1 MFRRAVQQGW
11 LVRRFKSF
19 MAIIVATS
27 DVSQTIT
34 DELRQDCGPDLRIRS
49 RTSVALMS
57 TDPPSFI
64 KLVAESSEW
73 SFALELAASAF
84 LAPFFAQFGAQLGK
98 NAADDLWKNRAA
110 IARAL
115 ASASAAPIRKV
126 ITVLRRAKSKARAS
140 TYVAIALP
148 LPDEDYGTEM
158 VVPTDSE
165 EEAALAV
172 ALFVEQLAPIE
183 VAVRREIDAG
193 RSFLGSVRVVPQ
205 KDGSVVLKWMD
216 GKTNEPVEL
225 AVPRERG
232 TA

>member
-1 MFRRAVQQGW
+1 
-11 LVRRFKSF
+11 

-27 DVSQTIT
+27 DVSQSIT
-34 DELRQDCGPDLRIRS
+34 DDLRQACGPDLGVRS

-73 SFALELAASAF
+73 SLALKLAASAF
-84 LAPFFAQFGAQLGK
+84 LAPFFAQLGK
-98 NAADDLWKNRAA
+98 NAADNLWKNRAV

-115 ASASAAPIRKV
+115 ANASAAPIRMV
-126 ITVLRRAKSKARAS
+126 ITALRHAKSKARAS
-140 TYVAIALP
+140 TYIAIALP
-148 LPDEDYGTEM
+148 LPDEHCGTEM
-158 VVPTDSE
+158 LVPTDSE
-165 EEAALAV
+165 EDAAVAV

-183 VAVRREIDAG
+183 AAVRREIDAG
-193 RSFLGSVRVVPQ
+193 RSFVGSVRVVPQ

-216 GKTNEPVEL
+216 GKTNEPAEL